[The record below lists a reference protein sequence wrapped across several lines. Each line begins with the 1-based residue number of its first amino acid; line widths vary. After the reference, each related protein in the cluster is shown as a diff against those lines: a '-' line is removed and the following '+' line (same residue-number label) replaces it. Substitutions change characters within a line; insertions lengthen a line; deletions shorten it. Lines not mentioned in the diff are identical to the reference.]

1 MSAELLLEEARK
13 LSVADRLHLVEELWN
28 SIGGEQDDLP
38 LTAEQ
43 REELDR
49 RLADLAANPDAG
61 TPWSEVRARLERKL

>member
-13 LSVADRLHLVEELWN
+13 LSVAERLRLVEELWD
-28 SIGGEQDDLP
+28 SIGGEQEDLAV
-38 LTAEQ
+38 TAEQ

-61 TPWSEVRARLERKL
+61 SPWPEVRARLERKL